1 MQVEIYNAKKALGIH
16 RSTISTKLKDNNDF
30 IKLD

>member
-1 MQVEIYNAKKALGIH
+1 MQAEIYNTKKAFSIQ
-16 RSTISTKLKDNNDF
+16 RSTISKKLKDNNDF